1 MSMMSKLFSDHPEAA
16 DETYFE
22 HMAFA
27 HRFSGRLFYAALAA
41 FIHGLVPG
49 LFETTAS
56 SIILDMNSELVARR
70 AQLAK
75 QR

>member
-1 MSMMSKLFSDHPEAA
+1 MSMMSKLFCDHPEAA
-16 DETYFE
+16 AETYLE

-27 HRFSGRLFYAALAA
+27 HRFSGRLFRASLAA

-56 SIILDMNSELVARR
+56 SIILEMNAELVARR
-70 AQLAK
+70 ALLAK
-75 QR
+75 QA